1 MTTSKVGID
10 FSRVEHVRRV
20 AMHIAGEV
28 QNFVQGR
35 TGFAAERTA
44 WGEPKI
50 LRRCTLPL
58 TADGLAN
65 PIVTAMRVME
75 VTPRG
80 VVVTELHPE
89 FSQDDVVA
97 AAEATPT
104 FTDKLIPMA

>member
-10 FSRVEHVRRV
+10 FSRVDPVRRV

-28 QNFVQGR
+28 QNFVQG
-35 TGFAAERTA
+35 RTA

-58 TADGLAN
+58 TADGQAN
-65 PIVTAMRVME
+65 PIVTAMRIME

-80 VVVTELHPE
+80 GVVTELHPE

-97 AAEATPT
+97 ATEATPT

>member
-10 FSRVEHVRRV
+10 FSQVEHVRRV
-20 AMHIAGEV
+20 TMRIAGEV

-44 WGEPKI
+44 WGDPTLLK
-50 LRRCTLPL
+50 RCTLSL
-58 TADGLAN
+58 TAGDQASL
-65 PIVTAMRVME
+65 IVTALRVME